1 MPVPYTLREQR
12 LRERRWS
19 SYLLFLGA
27 MFLALIAVLPVLTA
41 SVPAK
46 QASRT
51 IAVPPGFEALD
62 RNHDGRLD
70 RAELA
75 RARREGRL

>member
-1 MPVPYTLREQR
+1 MPVRYILREQR
-12 LRERRWS
+12 RERRWS

-27 MFLALIAVLPVLTA
+27 MFLALIAVLPILVA

-46 QASRT
+46 QARRT

-70 RAELA
+70 GGELA